1 MKINKGITENLTKIA
16 KKNQIGGIQ
25 DGLCPAEMNL
35 QKSLMI
41 GNLLEITGINQKHL
55 MDKWTFFKKNKQN
68 HNNKIKENLVE
79 AELI

>member
-16 KKNQIGGIQ
+16 KKNQIGGIH
-25 DGLCPAEMNL
+25 DGLCQAEMNL

-68 HNNKIKENLVE
+68 HNNNKKENLVE

>member
-1 MKINKGITENLTKIA
+1 
-16 KKNQIGGIQ
+16 
-25 DGLCPAEMNL
+25 MNL

-68 HNNKIKENLVE
+68 HNNNKKENLVE